1 MVEQLKEEQ
10 IAEFRDAFA
19 LFDKEK
25 NGYITHREM
34 GTVMRMLGQNPTET
48 ELQEWVHEF
57 DNEGKGTINFSQ
69 FLLMMVKKMKDEDSQ
84 DSNVLQYFKVF
95 DRDNN
100 GFISTAELRHILTNM
115 GEKLTD
121 EEVDEMI
128 REGDIDGNGQIK
140 YEEFVALMNSK

>member
-25 NGYITHREM
+25 NGYITHKEM
-34 GTVMRMLGQNPTET
+34 GTVMRTLGQNPTET

-57 DNEGKGTINFSQ
+57 DTEGKGTINFSQ